1 MKIKRGIALLITV
14 VMLAALSMLVLKSYN
29 ISGKFIKDND
39 TIRVLAQSNR
49 LFLDSRKIFESNFKD
64 LNDTQAFKYL
74 FLKPFVI
81 PSNTFKVTFIFN
93 PVDNRVNI
101 NKILYNSKIDK
112 EIYSLLENILISY
125 NVEDS
130 DFFLKIV
137 LDTIDKDEEERVYGS
152 EISKQDQFFSN
163 GEIYSKEEWIQIIDY
178 YAQSRDDKNIY
189 KIPWSEY
196 IGFKGNSID
205 INFASLQLI
214 KFLLP
219 NQTVD
224 QAFKDKYYNSF
235 KDLSVDKERENI
247 LKKIGVVFD
256 TSRVLAKIKYDNFDK
271 NIDISYI
278 YDIKYRSASDI
289 KYTF

>member
-1 MKIKRGIALLITV
+1 MKTKKGIALLITV
-14 VMLAALSMLVLKSYN
+14 VMLATLSMLVLKSYN
-29 ISGKFIKDND
+29 ISGKFIKDNN
-39 TIRVLAQSNR
+39 TIRILAQSNR
-49 LFLDSRKIFESNFKD
+49 LFLDSKKIFKSNFKD
-64 LNDTQAFKYL
+64 LNDTQAFQYL

-81 PSNTFKVTFIFN
+81 PSNVFKVTFIFN

-101 NKILYNSKIDK
+101 NKILHNLKINK

-137 LDTIDKDEEERVYGS
+137 LDTIDKDSEERVYGS
-152 EISKQDQFFSN
+152 EIAKQNRFFSN
-163 GEIYSKEEWIQIIDY
+163 GKIYSKEEWIQIIDY
-178 YAQSRDDKNIY
+178 YAQNRDDKNIY

-224 QAFKDKYYNSF
+224 QTFKDKCYNSF
-235 KDLSVDKERENI
+235 KDLDIDKERENI

-256 TSRVLAKIKYDNFDK
+256 TSRVLAKIKYDNFNT
-271 NIDISYI
+271 NINISYI
-278 YDIKYRSASDI
+278 YDIKYKSASDI

>member
-1 MKIKRGIALLITV
+1 MKIKKGIALLITV
-14 VMLAALSMLVLKSYN
+14 VMLAALSILVLKSYN

-49 LFLDSRKIFESNFKD
+49 LFLDSKKIFKANFKD
-64 LNDTQAFKYL
+64 LNDTQAFQYL
-74 FLKPFVI
+74 FSKPFVI
-81 PSNTFKVTFIFN
+81 PSNVFKITFIFN

-101 NKILYNSKIDK
+101 NKILHNSKINK

-137 LDTIDKDEEERVYGS
+137 LDTIDKDNDERVYGS
-152 EISKQDQFFSN
+152 EIAKQNRFFSN
-163 GEIYSKEEWIQIIDY
+163 GEIYSKEEWMQIIDY
-178 YAQSRDDKNIY
+178 YAQNRDDKNIY
-189 KIPWSEY
+189 KIPWSKY

-224 QAFKDKYYNSF
+224 QSFKDKYYNSF
-235 KDLSVDKERENI
+235 KDLSVDKKRENI

-256 TSRVLAKIKYDNFDK
+256 TSRVLAKIRYNNFNK

-278 YDIKYRSASDI
+278 YDIKYKSISDI